1 MRLILATLFICLTSL
16 VHSQKGLEGEM
27 LSPLGSN
34 HVLIEKNKNQLS
46 KNVNG
51 LFIYKYDTLVVSG
64 SGIIDDFTTN
74 KFKPR
79 NAQPG
84 DPQVTDTSWFHLY
97 QVGVP
102 DSMGT
107 QYMDDTTFQ
116 TTIDTVAG
124 FGFDSLNIVVTAIP
138 WVAVEL
144 YDICSY
150 PPTFVLDTLW
160 PNDAY
165 LDSLWTVGID
175 NVLIEP
181 SADFFQDSVIV
192 YKVDTT
198 LADTNYLWIDN
209 FVYRNNTYAID
220 PPSYGV
226 ATFDGLNEIG
236 YPYNFTTT
244 SAGLADVLTSVPID
258 LATKPAG
265 TPWGASDSL
274 ELSFWYQT
282 EGLGNA
288 PESNDTLV
296 LQFWSPMDE
305 EWSTVWKANGMPLDT
320 FERGAVKI
328 ISINYL
334 MSGFQFRFKNYGALN
349 GSLDH
354 WHLDFVNLKP
364 NPINDTVLNEIAI
377 QDPVNTLL
385 KDYTAMPYTHYEFNP
400 ASAMDDTCFV
410 EIVNSK
416 LGTVNVSNVCFDVFN
431 GTDSITTRCS
441 DNANHDTY
449 GQTDSTVAIDFFDVT
464 NFEYDTTLT
473 DTSIIFDVKFRF
485 SPGINYVSTNKFY
498 WMQQRF
504 TNYYSYDDGT
514 AEAAYGI
521 TGTQP
526 KLAYRFTSPIA
537 DSIYAIKIHFEPAV
551 NDVSNDPFIL
561 MVWDNDGSGGTPGT
575 VLYEEPLLMTPQYNL
590 GVNGFYTYEL
600 SEKVGTSGTYY
611 VGWKQTT
618 TDRLN
623 VGFDANID
631 NGDKIYYDVTGGT
644 WTNTTKEGSL
654 MIRPVYDAAQPS
666 GWVSVRDA
674 DLTAKVYP
682 NPATDK
688 LNVQMPANEQYEL
701 VLVDINGRL
710 LQETNFNNQT
720 QLDLS
725 IYQSGVYILR
735 ISDKNGNF
743 TTIKVIKE

>member
-1 MRLILATLFICLTSL
+1 MIFLTSL
-16 VHSQKGLEGEM
+16 VHGQKGVEGEF
-27 LSPLGSN
+27 LSPLGTN
-34 HVLIEKNKNQLS
+34 HVLIEKNQNNLS
-46 KNVNG
+46 KNVDG
-51 LFIYKYDTLVVSG
+51 LFVYKYDTLVVSG
-64 SGIIDDFTTN
+64 AGIIDDFTTD
-74 KFKPR
+74 KFKPLT
-79 NAQPG
+79 AKPG

-97 QVGVP
+97 QSGVP
-102 DSMGT
+102 DTMVT
-107 QYMDDTTFQ
+107 EYMNDTTYQ
-116 TTIDTVAG
+116 TTVDTVAG
-124 FGFDSLNIVVTAIP
+124 YGFDSLSIVVTPIP
-138 WVAVEL
+138 WVAVEV
-144 YDICSY
+144 YDICNY

-160 PNDAY
+160 PNDEY
-165 LDSLWTVGID
+165 VDSLWTVGID
-175 NVLIEP
+175 LVLIDP
-181 SADFFQDSVIV
+181 SPDFAQDSVIV

-198 LADTNYLWIDN
+198 AADSGYLWIDN

-226 ATFDGLNEIG
+226 ATFDGLNEVG

-244 SAGLADVLTSVPID
+244 SAGLADMLTSVPID
-258 LATKPAG
+258 LAFDGSGA
-265 TPWGASDSL
+265 PWAASDSL

-282 EGLGNA
+282 GGLGNE
-288 PESNDTLV
+288 PETNDTLV
-296 LQFWSPMDE
+296 LEFWSPMDKA
-305 EWSTVWKANGMPLDT
+305 WSTVWKANGKPLDT
-320 FERGAVKI
+320 FERAAVKI

-354 WHLDFVNLKP
+354 WHLDYINLKQ
-364 NPINDTVLNEIAI
+364 NPGNDTVLHETAI
-377 QDPVNTLL
+377 QYPINTLL
-385 KDYTAMPYTHYEFNP
+385 EEYTAMPYTHFE
-400 ASAMDDTCFV
+400 ASPTAAMDDTVFV
-410 EIVNSK
+410 QVVNTETS
-416 LGTVNVSNVCFDVFN
+416 TVNVSNVCFDVFN
-431 GTDSITTRCS
+431 GTDSLTTRCS
-441 DNANHDTY
+441 DNVTY
-449 GQTDSTVAIDFFDVT
+449 NVPGESNMLIDIDYFDVT
-464 NFEYDTTLT
+464 QFEYDTSLT
-473 DTSIIFDVKFRF
+473 DTSIIFSVKFRTN
-485 SPGINYVSTNKFY
+485 PGIGLADLSSNDEY

-504 TNYYSYDDGT
+504 TNFYAYDDGT
-514 AEAAYGI
+514 AEGAYGI

-537 DSIYAIKIHFEPAV
+537 DSIYAVKIHFSPSV

-590 GVNGFYTYEL
+590 GTNGFFTYDL

-623 VGFDANID
+623 VGFDMNID

-644 WTNTTKEGSL
+644 WSNTSLSGSL

-666 GWVSVRDA
+666 GWVSVRDVE
-674 DLTAKVYP
+674 LSAKVFP

-688 LNVQMPANEQYEL
+688 LNIQMPTNEQYDM

-710 LQETNFNNQT
+710 LQETNFNSQS

-725 IYQSGVYILR
+725 VYQSGVYILR

-743 TTIKVIKE
+743 TTVKVIKE